1 MYMEGDRYTCDS
13 GADFTMGE
21 KIWRVADVLGNPH
34 RIGSESTIGPGI
46 WRAAV
51 KLGMEI
57 HRLYRTMGRPGVY
70 GGWQIY
76 SRSRG
81 PAGPA
86 LPWPGKLRQC

>member
-1 MYMEGDRYTCDS
+1 MCIWRVTGILS

-51 KLGMEI
+51 KLGWKSTDCIVQWVGQEYMEG
-57 HRLYRTMGRPGVY
+57 GRYTRGAVAPLARHCPGL
-70 GGWQIY
+70 GN
-76 SRSRG
+76 
-81 PAGPA
+81 
-86 LPWPGKLRQC
+86 